1 MGPMP
6 AFNALTDAQV
16 NALARYVS
24 TVTKSK
30 SARRSARSH
39 LVSTAAHRLNAISL
53 DAFFGR
59 AEKHLSDPLTH
70 FR

>member
-30 SARRSARSH
+30 PARRSRSH